1 MTVRDDCCSFY
12 TRDSRLVGSV
22 RGCSGLVACKLG
34 CKMLMPGPHSRPL
47 RPPYTLLPSAMALV
61 GASCPVALRMAVAC
75 YDYNTVGQ
83 AAARAAGGM
92 LSRWLPRTELF
103 PHPTPLHTH
112 LGLQATT
119 TTTRTPLV
127 TTTMTRATTTT
138 RQSTTTPPDRQVRM
152 AAVRALTGAWELPP
166 ALSFVPCLMACCAP
180 PLVLALV
187 PQTRERVEGLPLP
200 LPPPQVL
207 RRRRPWSTM
216 RMSSGSC
223 MHTQ

>member
-1 MTVRDDCCSFY
+1 
-12 TRDSRLVGSV
+12 
-22 RGCSGLVACKLG
+22 
-34 CKMLMPGPHSRPL
+34 MLMSGPHSRPL
-47 RPPYTLLPSAMALV
+47 RPPRYCRRRWPLV

-75 YDYNTVGQ
+75 YDYNTVGH
-83 AAARAAGGM
+83 AATRGGGHA
-92 LSRWLPRTELF
+92 LRWLPRTELF
-103 PHPTPLHTH
+103 PHYTH

-152 AAVRALTGAWELPP
+152 TAVRALTGAWECPL
-166 ALSFVPCLMACCAP
+166 AQLRTLLVACCAP

-187 PQTRERVEGLPLP
+187 PQTRGRVEALPLP

-223 MHTQ
+223 MRTQ